1 MKIVGMARNNSSSSI
16 FITTLLFSALLFS
29 SRSAQAQFALSKL
42 PDWENPK
49 TIGINKEP
57 AHASVIPYP
66 DIRSAVADSGQV
78 PHSPYYESL
87 DGQWK
92 FKWSQNPQSRPKEF
106 YKSNYD
112 VSGWDDITVPSPWQM
127 QGYGKP
133 IYLNSRY
140 PVESIMGGLFP
151 PRAPKKRNPVG
162 SYRRTFTVPNHWD
175 GRQVLVHFGAVKSAF
190 YIWVNGQKV
199 GYSEG
204 SMTPAEFNITPYL
217 KKGKNSLSVEVYRW
231 SDGSWLE
238 DQDMWR
244 FSGIFRSVY
253 LYSKPEEYL
262 QDIFVHAGLDD
273 HYENGKLRV
282 TAKVRNNTA
291 ERLSRGTVEAY
302 LFDESAKQ
310 VGDGPIAVHK
320 TQAAMPAG
328 TQAVAD
334 LRATVDHPQKWT
346 AETPNL
352 YTVVVVLK
360 DSDGKT
366 LDIVRSTAG
375 FREIEIRDRMF
386 LVNGHPVKLKGTNIH
401 DHDPQTGRT
410 VDYQTMVKDVKL
422 MKQHNLNAVRMSHY
436 PHDPRYYD
444 LFDKYGLYIIDEAN
458 VETHGISFSDNLLP
472 GSDPLW
478 TDAVVDRARSMVQR
492 DKNHP
497 SIVIWSLGNEAGW
510 GDNFKQMAS
519 YIRTA
524 DPSRPIHYQHMNSIA
539 DMMSY
544 MYPSIGG
551 LKQILNNPNID
562 KPVILCEFAHSM
574 GNSTGNF
581 DEYMDLMEHNRN
593 LIGTFIWDWVDQGL
607 RKKDDRGKW
616 FWAYGGDYGDDPNAG
631 NFNINGVVFPDRKP
645 QPALAKVK
653 YSYQYVRFGAIDL
666 KKGQIWIRNDYDF
679 INLNRFNLEW
689 SLNEDGKT
697 IQSGTVSNLDV
708 APDRFKRLDLPIKT
722 PDLQAG
728 REYWLNV
735 SLHQKKGNRW
745 ADKGFKIAW
754 QQMKMPYAV
763 GGTPRMA
770 KEMPTLKV
778 DQTGGSIIV
787 SNSTFKAVI
796 SRKTGAL
803 EQYQYQG
810 KALISSPLVPNFWRA
825 TTDND
830 RAGWKD
836 QLNPWKEASENRK
849 VTNVSVND
857 TGGQRVEI
865 TVNGSLP
872 VGQSTYQTTYTLLGT
887 GVVQVDQKV
896 SPIGNDIP
904 PVLPKVGMEM
914 RIPKQYKTMTW
925 YGRGPQENYWD
936 RKKGITVGRYSGLI
950 DSLWTDYVYPQENGN
965 RSDVRWVA
973 FTDQSGNGLMAVASA
988 KLSVS
993 AWPYSLADLQ
1003 QATHTDELPRRDYYT
1018 VNLDYKQQ
1026 GVGGTD
1032 TWSQNA
1038 RALPQYRLPTS
1049 KSYHYSYYLRP
1060 LSSDMKNLRDVANR
1074 AFPEK

>member
-1 MKIVGMARNNSSSSI
+1 MKRNSNPS
-16 FITTLLFSALLFS
+16 LLFLKVLLFLILLFGNQV
-29 SRSAQAQFALSKL
+29 AQAQFALSKL

-57 AHASVIPYP
+57 AHASIIPYP
-66 DIRSAVADSGQV
+66 DIPSAVADSGHM

-92 FKWSQNPQSRPKEF
+92 FKWSQNPQSRPRGF

-112 VSGWDDITVPSPWQM
+112 MSDWDDITVPSPWQM

-133 IYLNSRY
+133 IYLNVRY
-140 PVESIMGGLFP
+140 PVESIMGGLYP

-162 SYRRTFTVPNHWD
+162 SYRRTFTVPDHWD
-175 GRQVLVHFGAVKSAF
+175 RRQVLIHFGAVKSAF

-217 KKGKNSLSVEVYRW
+217 KKGENSLAVEVYRW

-273 HYENGKLRV
+273 HYENGKLHV

-291 ERLSRGTVEAY
+291 GRVPRGTVEAY
-302 LFDESAKQ
+302 LFNQSGEQ
-310 VGDGPIAVHK
+310 IGDGPIVTTK

-328 TQAVAD
+328 TQGVAD
-334 LRATVDHPQKWT
+334 LRATVDHSKKWT
-346 AETPNL
+346 AETPDL

-360 DSDGKT
+360 NSNGKT
-366 LDIVRSTAG
+366 LDIVRSTTG

-386 LVNGHPVKLKGTNIH
+386 LVNGHQVKLKGTNIH
-401 DHDPQTGRT
+401 DHDPKTGRT
-410 VDYQTMVKDVKL
+410 VDYQTMLKDVKL
-422 MKQHNLNAVRMSHY
+422 MKRHNLNAVRMSHY

-551 LKQILNNPNID
+551 LKHILNDPKID
-562 KPVILCEFAHSM
+562 KPIILCEFAHSM

-581 DEYMDLMEHNRN
+581 DEYMDLMEQNRN

-607 RKKDDRGKW
+607 RKKDDQGNW

-653 YSYQYVRFGAIDL
+653 YSYQYVKFGAADL
-666 KKGQIWIRNDYDF
+666 EKGQIWLKNEYDF
-679 INLNRFNLEW
+679 INLNHFNLEW

-697 IQSGTVSNLDV
+697 IQSGSVRDLDI
-708 APDRFKRLDLPIKT
+708 APDQTKRLELPIKT
-722 PDLQAG
+722 PDLQPG

-735 SLHQKKGNRW
+735 SLHLKKDTRW
-745 ADKGFKIAW
+745 AESGFETAW
-754 QQMKMPYAV
+754 QQIKMPYAV
-763 GGTPRMA
+763 ANTPPMA
-770 KEMPTLKV
+770 TKGL
-778 DQTGGSIIV
+778 QSIHVNQSGNDIMV
-787 SNSTFKAVI
+787 SNSNFKAVI
-796 SRKTGAL
+796 SRKNGAL
-803 EQYQYQG
+803 QQYQYQG
-810 KALISSPLVPNFWRA
+810 KDLISSPLEPNFWRA
-825 TTDND
+825 KTDND

-836 QLNPWKEASENRK
+836 QLDSWKRAAENRK
-849 VTNVSVND
+849 VTNVSVNNSGD
-857 TGGQRVEI
+857 QRVEVV
-865 TVNGSLP
+865 VNGTLP
-872 VGQSTYQTTYTLLGT
+872 VGQSTYQTTYTILGN
-887 GVVQVDQKV
+887 GVIKVEQKV
-896 SPIGNDIP
+896 TPTGNNIP
-904 PVLPKVGMEM
+904 PDIPKVGMEM
-914 RIPKQYKTMTW
+914 HISKKYGKMTW

-965 RSDVRWVA
+965 RSDVRWVV
-973 FTDQSGNGLMAVASA
+973 FTNEAGNGLMAVASS

-993 AWPYSLADLQ
+993 AWPYSLSDLQ
-1003 QATHTDELPRRDYYT
+1003 QATHIDELPRRDYYT

-1032 TWSQNA
+1032 TWTPNA
-1038 RALPQYRLPTS
+1038 RALPEYRLPTS

-1060 LSSDMKNLRDVANR
+1060 VSSDMKDFRDVANQ
-1074 AFPEK
+1074 AFPESRS